1 MSQTDLAVFATA
13 AETVSPAPRA
23 VTFID
28 RAYKSRT
35 LLLEDGS
42 AFAVERSRLA
52 ASDQTL
58 IEFLD
63 RHPDFSREA

>member
-1 MSQTDLAVFATA
+1 MSHTDLAVVETS
-13 AETVSPAPRA
+13 AETVTPAPAA

-28 RAYKSRT
+28 KAYKSRA
-35 LLLEDGS
+35 LVLPDGS

-58 IEFLD
+58 IDFLD
-63 RHPDFSREA
+63 RHPDFTREA